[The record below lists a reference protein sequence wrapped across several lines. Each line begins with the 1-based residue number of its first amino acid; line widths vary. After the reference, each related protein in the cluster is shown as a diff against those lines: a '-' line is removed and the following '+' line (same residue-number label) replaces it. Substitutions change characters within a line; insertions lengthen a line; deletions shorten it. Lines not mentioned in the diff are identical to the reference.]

1 MDDGDWSPSKGCLD
15 FLDRT
20 TTSYGSHDLQVQ
32 LHRSLELYRYIGEHL
47 DILFFDTH
55 KVIYILTGGSQLYLR
70 YTPTASLY
78 FSLSPTGQLLRTGP
92 TTDKTKK

>member
-1 MDDGDWSPSKGCLD
+1 MLD

-32 LHRSLELYRYIGEHL
+32 RHVPRAISESTYIY
-47 DILFFDTH
+47 ILFFDTH
-55 KVIYILTGGSQLYLR
+55 TKLYILTGGSKLYGTLR
-70 YTPTASLY
+70 LPLY
-78 FSLSPTGQLLRTGP
+78 IFSLSPTGQLLRTGP